1 MQYYQCITKGF
12 AGTIARRVAL
22 SQVNWAEK
30 EMWWQHHYHLARTGN
45 WKSSIRERTESNV
58 TKCLWQ
64 LVSLGKRDRPKYKGE
79 NVMAWCLLPS
89 STKITSPHQRRIQV
103 HEVWY
108 SCFSTSKAVWG
119 ICLKYIDTYMLKKKR
134 SMPWYLNLLADKH
147 CVVPSAAPY

>member
-58 TKCLWQ
+58 TKVPLTAG
-64 LVSLGKRDRPKYKGE
+64 VFGE
-79 NVMAWCLLPS
+79 EGQAKVQRRKCYGLMPLALQHQNH
-89 STKITSPHQRRIQV
+89 ITSP
-103 HEVWY
+103 
-108 SCFSTSKAVWG
+108 K
-119 ICLKYIDTYMLKKKR
+119 KDTG
-134 SMPWYLNLLADKH
+134 A
-147 CVVPSAAPY
+147 